1 MKLEEILAIKLQLR
15 NQSLIRQSG
24 YRLINLVLELLF
36 PMSILTQELESPG
49 FG

>member
-24 YRLINLVLELLF
+24 YRLINLVLELVSYVH
-36 PMSILTQELESPG
+36 PNTG
-49 FG
+49 T